1 MRWTKVKPGNQK
13 LGGEKAKQ
21 ASAPGGL
28 ASRVACPI
36 QGPAG
41 HRGAGD
47 AQVAQRR
54 RGVITVG
61 QVDPSPPTPTASGA
75 KHRSPCPQTDGQG
88 PLRPLDR
95 SSWSADPLPTH

>member
-47 AQVAQRR
+47 TQVAQCR
-54 RGVITVG
+54 
-61 QVDPSPPTPTASGA
+61 
-75 KHRSPCPQTDGQG
+75 
-88 PLRPLDR
+88 
-95 SSWSADPLPTH
+95 